1 MRLRGVPKVSIPD
14 ALPQISSTPHYSYLI
29 LAHVFAASLQ
39 DAIAAV
45 AYCENKKVQDLA
57 DAKEAERLA
66 RAKEIEEEKEKRIS
80 AFEMLS
86 SY

>member
-1 MRLRGVPKVSIPD
+1 MRKKRYLKIKQRKFKIQQIDGLPKKFVSP
-14 ALPQISSTPHYSYLI
+14 PKHI
-29 LAHVFAASLQ
+29 LSR
-39 DAIAAV
+39 IRE
-45 AYCENKKVQDLA
+45 ENKKVQDLA

-86 SY
+86 AY